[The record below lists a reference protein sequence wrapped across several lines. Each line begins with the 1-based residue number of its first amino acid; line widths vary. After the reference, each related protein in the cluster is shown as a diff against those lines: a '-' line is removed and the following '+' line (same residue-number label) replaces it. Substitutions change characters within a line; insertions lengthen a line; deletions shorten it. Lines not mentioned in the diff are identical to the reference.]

1 MDGSDP
7 THAVRRIRVDI
18 PSLDRAFLK
27 ELITM
32 SRDGVREELTGLG
45 QSEYAPHPLRREEA
59 AYERLL
65 VGLHGGEL
73 EADADVRA
81 ALAQLGEVV
90 DTSNEYARV
99 VFEHRALQRLIAI
112 AGRDL

>member
-7 THAVRRIRVDI
+7 AHAMRRARVDV
-18 PSLDRAFLK
+18 PAPDRVFLK

-32 SRDGVREELTGLG
+32 SRDGVREELTRLG
-45 QSEYAPHPLRREEA
+45 REGAPRPLHREEA

-65 VGLHGGEL
+65 AGLHDGEL
-73 EADADVRA
+73 EVDADVRA
-81 ALAQLGEVV
+81 ALAHLGEVV

-112 AGRDL
+112 AGRGP